1 MHRSALPLVLT
12 AALLLA
18 AAGPG
23 PTPARADD
31 DVVLYQRRLAKLFRR
46 LDVNGDGRL
55 DREEAQA
62 NRFMTRHFARLDRG
76 NKGYL
81 VPADL
86 R

>member
-23 PTPARADD
+23 PAPARADD
-31 DVVLYQRRLAKLFRR
+31 DVVIYQRRLAKLFRR

-81 VPADL
+81 VPEDL

>member
-18 AAGPG
+18 TAGLRAA
-23 PTPARADD
+23 PARASD

-46 LDVNGDGRL
+46 LDLNGDGRL

-81 VPADL
+81 VPEDL